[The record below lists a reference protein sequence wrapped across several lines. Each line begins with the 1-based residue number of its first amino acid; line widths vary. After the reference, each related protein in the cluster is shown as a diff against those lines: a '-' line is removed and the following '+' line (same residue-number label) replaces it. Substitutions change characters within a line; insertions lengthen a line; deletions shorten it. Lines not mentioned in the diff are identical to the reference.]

1 MKPIPTLILL
11 LVYFALCVAMA
22 SYIPIAWIDE
32 VMFADV
38 ARNLAE
44 TGSFSSNLW
53 DLPQAN
59 QFLLGHMPLWQLL
72 LAVWYKIFPTTLFYT
87 RLPGLLLYAGF
98 GLFSWFYFRKHLGP
112 EAAGILTLLCI
123 GDKALFEAARSV
135 RMDMLGAFILMAIA
149 TGEQLKW
156 NRYVLSL
163 LCGLLALVH
172 PNFWFAAIILWVY
185 LFIEN
190 KKDLKLFIPVSI
202 PMIAYLMWIF
212 PWMHLIEPQL
222 LSHTGEHLQ
231 SESSWPNRVYDF
243 FILRFGRWYEVQF
256 YTPLL
261 YAASLL
267 AGLVLYPG
275 VKPLRKW
282 VILIWIQ
289 TIFLIAIAGPYP
301 RYNLP
306 VIVMVWIM
314 LPWLL
319 LKVPGMSGGKK
330 IPVWLTTFVVLL
342 SFYPFLSRG
351 VVAAYQQEERDSDR
365 VLHWI
370 RNEMPA
376 NQKSLLVDEAI
387 GYYVQ
392 QELVDFALIH
402 TKDQFTFSG
411 YPGGVYWLTYSDT
424 ALPGMTKIGEYQC
437 AVQTLPVW
445 IPARQTYKGLKLFR
459 IENERAWNQLQP

>member
-11 LVYFALCVAMA
+11 LVYFALCVGMV

-32 VMFADV
+32 AMFADV
-38 ARNLAE
+38 ARNLAQN
-44 TGSFSSNLW
+44 GSFSSKLW

-87 RLPGLLLYAGF
+87 RLPGLLLYMGF
-98 GLFSWFYFRKHLGP
+98 GLLSWFYFRKHLGP
-112 EAAGILTLLCI
+112 ETAGILTLLCI

-135 RMDMLGAFILMAIA
+135 RMDMLGAFLLMAIA
-149 TGEQLKW
+149 TGEQWKW
-156 NRYVLSL
+156 NRYLLSG

-172 PNFWFAAIILWVY
+172 PNFWFAAGLLWVY

-190 KKDLKLFIPVSI
+190 KRDLKLFIPVLI
-202 PMIAYLMWIF
+202 PLMAYLLWIF
-212 PWMHLIEPQL
+212 PWMHLIQPQL
-222 LSHTGEHLQ
+222 LAHTGEHLQ
-231 SESSWPNRVYDF
+231 TKSFWMEQALDYFLV
-243 FILRFGRWYEVQF
+243 RFGRWYEIQA
-256 YTPLL
+256 YTPIL
-261 YAASLL
+261 YFASLL
-267 AGLVLYPG
+267 AGLVLFPG
-275 VKPLRKW
+275 VKPIRKW
-282 VILIWIQ
+282 VILLWIQ

-306 VIVMVWIM
+306 VIVIVWVM

-330 IPVWLTTFVVLL
+330 IPVWTTTLVVIL

-351 VVAAYQQEERDSDR
+351 IVAAYQQEERDPER
-365 VLHWI
+365 VLGWI
-370 RNEMPA
+370 RKELPEK
-376 NQKSLLVDEAI
+376 QKTLLVDEAI

-392 QELVDFALIH
+392 QASVDFALIH
-402 TKDQFTFSG
+402 TKDQFTFSD

-424 ALPGMTKIGEYQC
+424 VLTDMTKAGEYQC
-437 AVQTLPVW
+437 ALVKLPSW
-445 IPARQTYKGLKLFR
+445 IPMRQTYQGLKLYR
-459 IENERAWNQLQP
+459 IESERAWNQLQP